1 MNISI
6 FILLAKCLKT
16 WANVP
21 PICDIQS
28 KAFHSKKTAKPLSF
42 LRDTQQFTRRSNLI
56 WIDRYSCY
64 PHAWLMFLNAIARS
78 WQSSLLVFLLFT
90 TLIVKSHSIRWI
102 WYAESYQVIKKEKGF
117 VHSTWIVRM
126 RSTWSSLR
134 IEANERAYSSTI

>member
-6 FILLAKCLKT
+6 FILLAKKLVQKPV
-16 WANVP
+16 NVP

-28 KAFHSKKTAKPLSF
+28 KTFHSKQQNRWVFA
-42 LRDTQQFTRRSNLI
+42 DTQQFTRRSNLI

-90 TLIVKSHSIRWI
+90 TLIVKSHGIRWI

-126 RSTWSSLR
+126 RLTWSSLR